1 MQAAEPSV
9 LQVQQN
15 QYGEERNQ
23 EATLYVGNIDER
35 VTEALLWELFI
46 QCGPVVNV
54 HLPKDRLTTVHQGF
68 GFVEFMSEEDAD
80 YTLKIMNN
88 IKLFGKPIRVNKAA
102 QNSEQIEADV
112 GATLFIGNLD
122 PMVDEKLLYDTF
134 SSFGVF
140 TVTPRI
146 ARDPNTMESKGYG
159 FVSFDSFEA
168 SDAAIEAMNGQF
180 LMNKAISVKY
190 AMKKDGKERHGT
202 NAGTFSLC
210 RTFVGSFCYQTRCQG
225 QHGTKRVCRFGTVRW
240 DAICS
245 YACYA
250 YFVDAASCYGCTHD
264 DAYASDATRY
274 DTTGDAYASWYA
286 DAPRD
291 ACTSHVCFSTR
302 ISTTPASMETS
313 INGYTNLK
321 RFWSAMN
328 AR

>member
-1 MQAAEPSV
+1 MQKPEPSTT

-35 VTEALLWELFI
+35 AAEPLLWELFI

-54 HLPKDRLTTVHQGF
+54 HLPKDRLTTVHQGY

-88 IKLFGKPIRVNKAA
+88 IKLYGKPIRVNKAS

-112 GATLFIGNLD
+112 GATLFVGNLD

-134 SSFGVF
+134 CAFGVF

-146 ARDPNTMESKGYG
+146 ARDPTSMESKGYG
-159 FVSFDSFEA
+159 FVSFDSFES

-180 LMNKAISVKY
+180 LMNKAITVKY

-202 NAGTFSLC
+202 AAGIMNSC
-210 RTFVGSFCYQTRCQG
+210 RTIVGCFCDQARIQS
-225 QHGTKRVCRFGTVRW
+225 QVWAKRICGFGTAEW
-240 DAICS
+240 YAICTF
-245 YACYA
+245 ACYA
-250 YFVDAASCYGCTHD
+250 YCCYATSCNGSSD
-264 DAYASDATRY
+264 DDTRHASD
-274 DTTGDAYASWYA
+274 
-286 DAPRD
+286 
-291 ACTSHVCFSTR
+291 VFISTR
-302 ISTTPASMETS
+302 VSTSSTSMEANS
-313 INGYTNLK
+313 INI
-321 RFWSAMN
+321 
-328 AR
+328 